1 MRQLWNELLQLK
13 ELTAITVLLF
23 GMVLAVLGFY
33 QPPVGE
39 VSDSVLY
46 ILAQTFLFAGSV
58 LGVSSHYATKQKE
71 LEQSINDRFNKFEKE
86 TKQFEE

>member
-13 ELTAITVLLF
+13 ELTAIIVLIF
-23 GMVLAVLGFY
+23 GMVLAFLGFY

-46 ILAQTFLFAGSV
+46 ILAQAFLFAGSV

-71 LEQSINDRFNKFEKE
+71 LEQKIEEKLQE
-86 TKQFEE
+86 RQQ